1 MMQAVL
7 ELLMDAL
14 RRRLVMVL
22 LLLSALIIGGI
33 GYGLQLEVVDGA
45 IASAKV
51 FGQIVSQSEEGSL
64 NLTGIMTGVRTM
76 WFILITLVCLILSA
90 GTITDWMKD
99 SYSIFLLQS
108 GLSRAQVY
116 LGILT
121 ATWLLLGAF
130 IALTTFSLEL
140 LLETKLKV
148 EFAGI
153 RQAGLGLVASS
164 FQPLGNVVCRTS
176 SANSVAGRHAYRF
189 NFSRCWLRA
198 TRCPTQRASVIHD
211 PFIAHAFGQRMD
223 LLATS

>member
-64 NLTGIMTGVRTM
+64 NLTGIMTAVRTM

-90 GTITDWMKD
+90 GTIQT
-99 SYSIFLLQS
+99 
-108 GLSRAQVY
+108 G
-116 LGILT
+116 
-121 ATWLLLGAF
+121 
-130 IALTTFSLEL
+130 
-140 LLETKLKV
+140 
-148 EFAGI
+148 
-153 RQAGLGLVASS
+153 
-164 FQPLGNVVCRTS
+164 
-176 SANSVAGRHAYRF
+176 
-189 NFSRCWLRA
+189 
-198 TRCPTQRASVIHD
+198 
-211 PFIAHAFGQRMD
+211 
-223 LLATS
+223 

>member
-1 MMQAVL
+1 MKAPASNLEELNAFIEQARSHRLLLSALEPERHPIEDKLASFSDTRVQQMMQAVL

-64 NLTGIMTGVRTM
+64 NLTGIMTAVRTM

-116 LGILT
+116 LGYPHCHLVT
-121 ATWLLLGAF
+121 LGC
-130 IALTTFSLEL
+130 L
-140 LLETKLKV
+140 
-148 EFAGI
+148 
-153 RQAGLGLVASS
+153 
-164 FQPLGNVVCRTS
+164 
-176 SANSVAGRHAYRF
+176 Y
-189 NFSRCWLRA
+189 
-198 TRCPTQRASVIHD
+198 CPDHV
-211 PFIAHAFGQRMD
+211 
-223 LLATS
+223 LA